1 MEGRIENMGELSEG
15 GGNGGKML
23 GKCKSLKLVKKI
35 DEVKKKRKKTV
46 TFLKRRH
53 C

>member
-15 GGNGGKML
+15 GGNVGKML

-35 DEVKKKRKKTV
+35 DEVKKKRKKCFV
-46 TFLKRRH
+46 FLGENL
-53 C
+53 

>member
-15 GGNGGKML
+15 GGML